1 MIRVVLVGRLLDR
14 FVERET
20 KNGVKTAV
28 ARVKCD
34 SKYGTE
40 YMTLRVYGQW
50 LIQEVVGGFGAG
62 DVVVVSGRLRGY
74 GIADDPKA
82 GRKYEV
88 VCDVVDKL
96 DHPAGSEPNGD
107 LFAERQP
114 ARESRSAPGERRK
127 ENDDEEF
134 DPFA

>member
-14 FVERET
+14 FVEKET
-20 KNGVKTAV
+20 KNGTKTAV
-28 ARVKCD
+28 ARVRCD
-34 SKYGTE
+34 SKHGTE

-50 LIQEVVGGFGAG
+50 LIQDVVGGFEGG
-62 DVVVVSGRLRGY
+62 DAVVVSGRLRGY

-88 VCDVVDKL
+88 VCDVVDKIEQSS
-96 DHPAGSEPNGD
+96 GSEPKGD
-107 LFAERQP
+107 LFSERPQ
-114 ARESRSAPGERRK
+114 AVENRNAPSDRGK
-127 ENDDEEF
+127 DGDEEY